1 MRLRAR
7 KLPRCMLSMLR
18 YSVAMNPPSATM
30 RRAWS
35 RWSAGYMGE
44 HGAGGYACRYGG
56 FVGGDVYAV
65 SQSADYHYA
74 VERVGKLFDEAPGK
88 LGAV

>member
-1 MRLRAR
+1 MYAVDAPVLGGYESAVGYDAAR
-7 KLPRCMLSMLR
+7 V
-18 YSVAMNPPSATM
+18 VAVVGGVYGVEAV
-30 RRAWS
+30 
-35 RWSAGYMGE
+35 GE